1 MGPNNENS
9 KLCSNFKVS
18 SPLLSTPVSVFA
30 LLRVVFS
37 SFFAVHCL
45 TKTEQAMILSSAPLL
60 LSLLLFAALATS
72 SLSQPFKCTTS
83 GQCNALIDY
92 VAPNSTTISDIR
104 TLFSIKNLRSILGA
118 NNLPLSTSPNQTI
131 AAAQTIKIP
140 FPCKC
145 SNGTGISNKKPIY
158 TVQPGDGLDH
168 IARDVFSA
176 LVTYEQIAA
185 VNNIPDVNKIL
196 VGQELQIPLPC
207 SCDDVGGEKVV
218 HYGHVVESGSSLD
231 LIAQEYGTTMTTL
244 MTLNSITNASS
255 LKAGQVLDVPLKA
268 CNSSVSTTS
277 IDYPLLVPN
286 GTYFFTANSCVKC
299 NCDAANNWTL
309 QCEPSGFRP
318 AAKSTWSTC
327 PSMRC
332 DGATS
337 LLLSN
342 TTTTGCNTSTC
353 AYAGFSSQNILTT
366 LATVSTCPATGPGIE
381 SPDDNYASRISLSWS
396 FLRISLPLIMLSV
409 HLN

>member
-1 MGPNNENS
+1 MGFS
-9 KLCSNFKVS
+9 KEK
-18 SPLLSTPVSVFA
+18 
-30 LLRVVFS
+30 
-37 SFFAVHCL
+37 
-45 TKTEQAMILSSAPLL
+45 ILY
-60 LSLLLFAALATS
+60 LLFLFSLAAKSAA
-72 SLSQPFKCTTS
+72 QVGFKCTQNPSST
-83 GQCNALIDY
+83 CNSLVGY
-92 VAPNSTTISDIR
+92 KTPNAT
-104 TLFSIKNLRSILGA
+104 TLFHLQNFFGVKDLNSLLGA
-118 NNLPLSTSPNQTI
+118 NNLPFSTPSNYTI
-131 AAAQTIKIP
+131 KKDAVVKIP

-145 SNGTGISNKKPIY
+145 SNGTGVSDGKQIY
-158 TVQPGDGLDH
+158 TVQKDDGLFY
-168 IARDVFSA
+168 IANNVYMG
-176 LVTYEQIAA
+176 LVTYPQIQEF
-185 VNNIPDVNKIL
+185 NRIPNADRIT
-196 VGQELQIPLPC
+196 VGQKLRIPLPC
-207 SCDDVGGEKVV
+207 SCDEVEGERVV
-218 HYGHVVESGSSLD
+218 HYGHLVEEGSTTAEIAKDFGTTDDVLFKLNGIANDSQ
-231 LIAQEYGTTMTTL
+231 LIAGTT
-244 MTLNSITNASS
+244 I
-255 LKAGQVLDVPLKA
+255 DIPLKA